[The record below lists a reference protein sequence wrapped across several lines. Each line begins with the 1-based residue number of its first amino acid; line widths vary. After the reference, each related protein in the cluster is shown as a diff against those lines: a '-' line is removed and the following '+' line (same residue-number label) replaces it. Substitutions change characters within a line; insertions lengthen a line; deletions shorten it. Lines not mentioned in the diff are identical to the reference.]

1 MQSNI
6 RDARRHIEALRAA
19 LLLPSPDPIEQC
31 LPALEEAVRNLISVE
46 QELRDAQSPGRP
58 ELRAELKSLETE
70 MRIVKGLI
78 ANGAAFYQ
86 GWAKM
91 LGAAAA
97 GYTSA
102 GQPAALQ
109 PPGSISLRG

>member
-46 QELRDAQSPGRP
+46 QELRGAQSPGRP

-78 ANGAAFYQ
+78 ANGAERE
-86 GWAKM
+86 KDE
-91 LGAAAA
+91 L
-97 GYTSA
+97 
-102 GQPAALQ
+102 
-109 PPGSISLRG
+109 